1 MKHHNG
7 HMLIFITCL
16 LAVVL
21 ASLHLIDVQTTIN
34 TKTCQLEE
42 NFATDACQVILFG
55 HKGGY

>member
-1 MKHHNG
+1 MIIF
-7 HMLIFITCL
+7 LISI